1 MGGSVGLSTNGRR
14 IFHKVPTSRGST
26 WKKLPGTNPNIWTFG
41 YRQNTSES
49 DCEVLDIVFVM
60 SSLFLTHLRESEVPH
75 VLPISISH
83 PQENAKQC
91 ICLILNW
98 NLQRIYET
106 KENLF
111 SLETFLYGF
120 VVIATQAPINMY

>member
-1 MGGSVGLSTNGRR
+1 
-14 IFHKVPTSRGST
+14 
-26 WKKLPGTNPNIWTFG
+26 
-41 YRQNTSES
+41 
-49 DCEVLDIVFVM
+49 M
-60 SSLFLTHLRESEVPH
+60 SSLFRTHLRESAVPH
-75 VLPISISH
+75 VLHISISR

-111 SLETFLYGF
+111 SLEIFLYKS